1 MLFVIPIVALL
12 CAVSFRLI
20 LGRARFVPEEGG
32 KAEAGR
38 ISIIIPARNEEAKLG
53 GLLSSIEGQAA
64 VPLEV
69 IVVDDGSEDRTAAL
83 ARGNGAKV
91 VESAP
96 LPEGWKG
103 KPWACQQGAAA
114 AGGDWL
120 LFLDADT
127 RLEAGGMARLAALT
141 AEAGRV
147 YSVCPYHHVRGA
159 VEELSA
165 FLNVLMV
172 TGVSA
177 FGWRSGR
184 GEALF
189 GQCMLISREHYEAVG
204 GHGAVRGEVLE
215 NFHLAAHWE
224 ELGIGRRCF
233 LGRGVVRM
241 RMFGGGLGELWRSWK
256 KGFARGAKGV
266 APRALVC
273 SSVWITG
280 AMFALVGVLVACL
293 PMVTAE
299 YRVAAGL
306 AYAVYVV
313 QCWWAFRLVGTFS
326 VCNAVLF
333 PVSLLF
339 YQVLF
344 FTSVLAGK
352 RGKTTEWKGRDV
364 G

>member
-1 MLFVIPIVALL
+1 MLFVIPILALL
-12 CAVSFRLI
+12 CAASFRLI
-20 LGRARFVPEEGG
+20 LGRPRLVPAEGG

-53 GLLSSIEGQAA
+53 GLLSSIAGQNA
-64 VPLEV
+64 VSGEV
-69 IVVDDGSEDRTAAL
+69 IVVDDGSEDRTAAM
-83 ARGNGAKV
+83 ARRNGAKV
-91 VESAP
+91 LESAP

-103 KPWACQQGAAA
+103 KPWACQQGAEV

-127 RLEAGGMARLAALT
+127 RLEVGGMARLAALT
-141 AEAGRV
+141 KEAGRV
-147 YSVCPYHHVRGA
+147 YAVCPYHHVRGA

-165 FLNVLMV
+165 FFNVLMV
-172 TGVSA
+172 TGVNA
-177 FGWRSGR
+177 FGWRSVR

-189 GQCMLISREHYEAVG
+189 GQCLLISREHYEAVG
-204 GHGAVRGEVLE
+204 GHGSVRGEVLE
-215 NFHLAAHWE
+215 NFHLAARLE
-224 ELGIGRRCF
+224 ELGIERRCF

-241 RMFGGGLGELWRSWK
+241 RMFGGGLGEVWRSWK
-256 KGFARGAKGV
+256 KGFARGAKSV
-266 APRALVC
+266 APGALVC

-293 PMVTAE
+293 PMVTAD

-306 AYAVYVV
+306 AYAIYAV

-326 VCNAVLF
+326 LCNAVLF

-344 FTSVLAGK
+344 FTSVIEGK

-364 G
+364 D